1 MKRWIAILLVLT
13 LLLSMT
19 ACTGQKETEPTE
31 STTEAE
37 PTTEPTTQP
46 PEPTAHELFAEVTKG
61 LKEADI
67 VTMGF
72 EAKEE
77 HAVWQDTFIQLI
89 GGTAVFEGLQ
99 GELMGKIDATVTY
112 NGSDPI
118 PFTEYYAAGN
128 TYATYGGSL
137 YRDEAEAEDFLERQY
152 PICLFEAENFETGV
166 VEESETGKIL
176 KFSGATAMEEWVA
189 PEYAELKEATAEVT
203 LGETGVES
211 MTYIV
216 TYSQG
221 SADIRMEVTTTPKI
235 GTTATLTGKPP
246 MSVDSYDLMSYCWAP
261 RIMDRAMQNL
271 NASKD
276 SGASVSLMV
285 LSQAACGL
293 YYGQEIDLAHN
304 GGKALMKE
312 ELYLSYYDGSGEEEY
327 EYENTYE
334 NGVLTVVADGETQ
347 KGKVDD
353 DYVEEYVFDVYN
365 DYLVETDWI
374 TECEVSAM
382 GELFYFEFSSDKAF
396 CLDYF
401 KAQVNDTLF
410 GGSDPVGEVAS
421 GYAEKSFDCY
431 MGVDPDT
438 WLPTSYG
445 VEYVGAYT
453 IEGEEYEHSF
463 KYHSQLTGSDPQ
475 AYFDIT
481 EKHLEETEPENPAT
495 PVFYH
500 VTGED
505 GSEMWLLG
513 TIHVGDDR
521 TAFLPQEIYDAFE
534 ASDALAV
541 EFNLNADEENM
552 ENDEEY
558 SEKITSMYFYDDD
571 SLVKDHLDE
580 EVYETAVKMMKC
592 LGQYN
597 ANMDYMKPF
606 VWESSITGAMK
617 AGGRRLFSHKGVDQR
632 FLDLAEESEK
642 EILDVESAE
651 EQVEMMS
658 TFSDGLQERLL
669 MEALTYSRSEYNREL
684 MELFE
689 MWCAGDEE
697 ALRSYLNDEEE
708 EEEEESEE
716 MDEEEKA
723 LYEEYHNAM
732 STERDINMI
741 EVAIGYLQ
749 SGKTVFYAVGLAH
762 LLTDDGLVD
771 GLRAAGYTVELE
783 QYQK

>member
-1 MKRWIAILLVLT
+1 MKKWIALLLVLAMV
-13 LLLSMT
+13 LGMT
-19 ACTGQKETEPTE
+19 ACMGNEAEPTE
-31 STTEAE
+31 TTAE

-46 PEPTAHELFAEVTKG
+46 PEPTAHELFAEAVQG
-61 LKEADI
+61 LKEADN
-67 VTMGF
+67 VNMSF
-72 EAKEE
+72 DAKEE
-77 HAVWQDTFIQLI
+77 HTVWKDTFVQLI
-89 GGTAVFEGLQ
+89 SGTATFEGLQ

-112 NGSDPI
+112 NDSDPI
-118 PFTEYYAAGN
+118 SFTEYYAAGS
-128 TYATYGGSL
+128 TYVTYDGNL

-152 PICLFEAENFETGV
+152 PVCLFEADNFETGEI
-166 VEESETGKIL
+166 EESENGKVL

-203 LGETGVES
+203 LGDTGIES

-221 SADIRMEVTTTPKI
+221 SADIRMEVTTTPKV

-246 MSVDSYDLMSYCWAP
+246 MSEDSYELMAYSWAP

-271 NASKD
+271 NASQD
-276 SGASVSLMV
+276 SSASVSMMI
-285 LSQAACGL
+285 LSQAAGAV
-293 YYGQEIDLAHN
+293 YYGQEVDLAHDPN
-304 GGKALMKE
+304 KPIMKE
-312 ELYLSYYDGSGEEEY
+312 KIYLTYYDGRSEEKY
-327 EYENTYE
+327 EYENTYK
-334 NGVLTVVADGETQ
+334 NGVLTVKVDGETQ
-347 KGKVDD
+347 TGKVTD
-353 DYVEEYVFDVYN
+353 DYIEEYVSGVYN
-365 DYLVETDWI
+365 TYWVETDWI
-374 TECEVSAM
+374 TECDVTGM
-382 GELFYFEFSSDKAF
+382 GELFYFEFGSD
-396 CLDYF
+396 LDSCREYF
-401 KAQVNDTLF
+401 KAQINENLF
-410 GGSDPVGEVAS
+410 GGADPVGEVAS
-421 GYAEKSFDCY
+421 GYEEKSFDCY

-481 EKHLEETEPENPAT
+481 EKHLEESEPETPAT

-513 TIHVGDDR
+513 TIHVGDER
-521 TAFLPQEIYDAFE
+521 TAYLPQEIYDAFE

-541 EFNLNADEENM
+541 EFNLNADEDNM
-552 ENDEEY
+552 DNDEEY
-558 SEKITSMYFYDDD
+558 SEKIMSMYYYDDE
-571 SLVKDHLDE
+571 SKVQDHLDA
-580 EVYETAVKMMKC
+580 EVYDAAVKMMKC
-592 LGQYN
+592 LGEYN
-597 ANMDYMKPF
+597 SNLDYMKPF
-606 VWESSITGAMK
+606 VWESSITGALK
-617 AGGRRLFSHKGVDQR
+617 DCGRRLFSHKGVDQR
-632 FLDLAEESEK
+632 FLDLAEEAGK

-651 EQVEMMS
+651 SQVGMMS
-658 TFSDGLQERLL
+658 GFSDGLQEHLL
-669 MEALTYSRSEYNREL
+669 MEALTYDRSEYNREL

-697 ALRSYLNDEEE
+697 TLRSYLNGEEAEEE
-708 EEEEESEE
+708 EETEE

-723 LYEEYHNAM
+723 LYEEYRNAM
-732 STERDINMI
+732 STERDIKMI
-741 EVAIGYLQ
+741 EVAIDYLE

-771 GLRAAGYTVELE
+771 GLRAAGYTVELV

>member
-1 MKRWIAILLVLT
+1 MKRWIAILLVVA
-13 LLLSMT
+13 LLMGLT
-19 ACTGQKETEPTE
+19 ACTDEIEPTE
-31 STTEAE
+31 TTTE
-37 PTTEPTTQP
+37 PTTEPTTQI
-46 PEPTAHELFAEVTKG
+46 PEPTAHELFAEAIQG

-77 HAVWQDTFIQLI
+77 HTVWKDTFVQLI
-89 GGTAVFEGLQ
+89 SGTAVFEGLQ

-112 NGSDPI
+112 NDSDPI
-118 PFTEYYAAGN
+118 PFTEYYGGGC
-128 TYATYGGSL
+128 TYATYDGSN

-152 PICLFEAENFETGV
+152 PVCLFEAENFATGEI
-166 VEESETGKIL
+166 EESETGKIL
-176 KFSGATAMEEWVA
+176 KFSDATAMEEWVA
-189 PEYAELKEATAEVT
+189 PEYAELKEATAEVA
-203 LGETGVES
+203 LGENGVES

-221 SADIRMEVTTTPKI
+221 SADIHVEVTITPKV
-235 GTTATLTGKPP
+235 GTAATLTGKPP
-246 MSVDSYDLMSYCWAP
+246 MSVDSYDLISYCWAP

-276 SGASVSLMV
+276 SSASVSLMV
-285 LSQAACGL
+285 LSQAAGAL
-293 YYGQEIDLAHN
+293 YYGQDIHLAHLSD
-304 GGKALMKE
+304 KALMKE
-312 ELYLSYYDGSGEEEY
+312 KIYLSYYDGSGEEEY
-327 EYENTYE
+327 EYENTYK
-334 NGVLTVVADGETQ
+334 NGVITVKFDGETQ
-347 KGKVDD
+347 TGKVDD
-353 DYVEEYVFDVYN
+353 DYVEEYVAGVYN
-365 DYLVETDWI
+365 DYLVEVDWI

-382 GELFYFEFSSDKAF
+382 GELFYFEFSSD
-396 CLDYF
+396 LDTYLEYF
-401 KAQVNDTLF
+401 KAQVNDKLF
-410 GGSDPVGEVAS
+410 GGGDPVGEIAS

-438 WLPTSYG
+438 WLPISYG

-481 EKHLEETEPENPAT
+481 EKHLEESMPENPAT

-505 GSEMWLLG
+505 RSEMWLLG
-513 TIHVGDDR
+513 TIHVGDER
-521 TAFLPQEIYDAFE
+521 TAYLPQEIYDAFE

-552 ENDEEY
+552 ENDEDY
-558 SEKITSMYFYDDD
+558 SEKIISMYSYDDETQ
-571 SLVKDHLDE
+571 VKDHLDE
-580 EVYETAVKMMKC
+580 EVYEVAVKMMKC

-597 ANMDYMKPF
+597 SNLDYMKPF
-606 VWESSITGAMK
+606 VWESSITGALK
-617 AGGRRLFSHKGVDQR
+617 DGGRRLFSHKGVDQR
-632 FLDLAEESEK
+632 FLDMAEKDGK

-651 EQVEMMS
+651 AQVGMLS
-658 TFSDGLQERLL
+658 GFSDGLQEHLL

-697 ALRSYLNDEEE
+697 ALRSYLNDEEAKE
-708 EEEEESEE
+708 EDESEE

-732 STERDINMI
+732 STERDIKMI
-741 EVAIGYLQ
+741 DVAIGYLQ

-771 GLRAAGYTVELE
+771 GLRAAGYTVELV

>member
-1 MKRWIAILLVLT
+1 MKKWIALLLVFALV
-13 LLLSMT
+13 LGMT
-19 ACTGQKETEPTE
+19 ACTGNKVEPTE
-31 STTEAE
+31 TTAE
-37 PTTEPTTQP
+37 PPTETTTQP
-46 PEPTAHELFAEVTKG
+46 PEPTAHELFAEAAKG

-77 HAVWQDTFIQLI
+77 HTVWQDTFIQLI

-118 PFTEYYAAGN
+118 PFTEYYASGS
-128 TYATYGGSL
+128 TYATYDGNL

-152 PICLFEAENFETGV
+152 PVCLFEAENFATGEI
-166 VEESETGKIL
+166 EESETGKIL

-203 LGETGVES
+203 LGETGIES
-211 MTYIV
+211 MTYII
-216 TYSQG
+216 TYTQG
-221 SADIRMEVTTTPKI
+221 SADIRMEVTTTPKV

-246 MSVDSYDLMSYCWAP
+246 MSEDSYELMAYSWAP

-276 SGASVSLMV
+276 SSASVSMVV
-285 LSQAACGL
+285 LSQAAGAL
-293 YYGQEIDLAHN
+293 YYGQEIDLAHHSD
-304 GGKALMKE
+304 KPLMKE
-312 ELYLSYYDGSGEEEY
+312 EIYLSYYDGSGEEEY
-327 EYENTYE
+327 EYENIYK
-334 NGVLTVVADGETQ
+334 NGVLTVKVDGETQ
-347 KGKVDD
+347 TGKVTD
-353 DYVEEYVFDVYN
+353 DYIEEYVLGVYN
-365 DYLVETDWI
+365 DYWVETDWI
-374 TECEVSAM
+374 TKCDVSAM
-382 GELFYFEFSSDKAF
+382 GELFYFEFGSEVDG
-396 CLDYF
+396 CLEYY
-401 KAQVNDTLF
+401 KAQINENLF
-410 GGSDPVGEVAS
+410 GGADPVGEVAS
-421 GYAEKSFDCY
+421 GYEEKSFDCY

-438 WLPTSYG
+438 WLPLSYG

-453 IEGEEYEHSF
+453 IEGEEYENSF
-463 KYHSQLTGSDPQ
+463 KYHSQLSGSDPQ
-475 AYFDIT
+475 VYFDIT
-481 EKHLEETEPENPAT
+481 EEHLEETEPENSAT

-513 TIHVGDDR
+513 TIHVGDER
-521 TAFLPQEIYDAFE
+521 TAYLPQEIYDAFE

-541 EFNLNADEENM
+541 EFNLNLDEENM
-552 ENDEEY
+552 DNDEEY
-558 SEKITSMYFYDDD
+558 SEKIMSMYFYDDE
-571 SLVKDHLDE
+571 SEVKDHLDA
-580 EVYETAVKMMKC
+580 EVYDTAVKMMKC

-597 ANMDYMKPF
+597 SNLDYMKPF
-606 VWESSITGAMK
+606 VWESAITGALK
-617 AGGRRLFSHKGVDQR
+617 DGGRRLFSHKGVDQR
-632 FLDLAEESEK
+632 FLDMAEEAGK

-651 EQVEMMS
+651 SQVGMLS
-658 TFSDGLQERLL
+658 GFSDGLQEHLL

-697 ALRSYLNDEEE
+697 ALRSYLNDEEGE
-708 EEEEESEE
+708 EEAETEE
-716 MDEEEKA
+716 MTEEEKA
-723 LYEEYHNAM
+723 LYEEYRNAM

-741 EVAIGYLQ
+741 EVAKGYLE

-771 GLRAAGYTVELE
+771 GLRAAGYTVELV